1 MNSMNKTVL
10 TPESSDPMAAQSSHK
25 RGEQDVHAE
34 RSDLL
39 DAYEALT
46 NDALGLNFTFNGLQ
60 ADLGLILDPLTPR
73 RPLKGLL
80 MDKGHWPSEPWPLK
94 NIGAIEQGDGPTE
107 NRAPAVCSKVQMPLR
122 NPKFN
127 YRPRSFR
134 QVFR

>member
-1 MNSMNKTVL
+1 MNKTVL

-60 ADLGLILDPLTPR
+60 SRFRVNT
-73 RPLKGLL
+73 RPINSATSFKR
-80 MDKGHWPSEPWPLK
+80 P
-94 NIGAIEQGDGPTE
+94 
-107 NRAPAVCSKVQMPLR
+107 
-122 NPKFN
+122 FN
-127 YRPRSFR
+127 G
-134 QVFR
+134 